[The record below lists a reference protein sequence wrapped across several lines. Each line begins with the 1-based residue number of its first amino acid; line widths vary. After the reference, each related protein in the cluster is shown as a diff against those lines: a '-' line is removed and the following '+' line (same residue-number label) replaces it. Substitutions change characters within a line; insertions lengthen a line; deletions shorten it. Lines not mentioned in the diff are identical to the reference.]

1 MNTTIYCNKKKIFG
15 SFLLFTGL
23 LMFQCARVT
32 SPTGGPKDEI
42 PPVMISSNPGSNTTN
57 FKEKEITLT
66 FSEDIQVKN
75 AREEVLS
82 TPQLGEKT
90 TFTVRNKVLTIKPE
104 FELLP
109 NTTYSINFRS
119 AISDM
124 NESLPAD
131 NLRIAFS
138 TGPEIDSLKINGQIF
153 YLLEDRKAENI
164 TVALYA
170 SDTFNIF
177 KHTPLYFT
185 KTDKKGRYSLQN
197 LKSDNYYVYAF
208 DDKNKNLKVDSKSE
222 YFDFTPNQFLLKRDT
237 VVFLS
242 LFKVNASAPKV
253 SAVRNYKNLSS
264 VSFNKPLDSIKS
276 KLLAENPILTTY
288 GDSKNELLIYHDE
301 IQDSVKLNIQT
312 IDSLYQ
318 KLDTTVYIKSTEGKA
333 PTSKFKARLSTEYSY
348 MTNSVSYTI
357 DYNKPIVSYVPD
369 SCYVGV
375 DSTFYNQINIEDFK
389 TDTLY
394 HQMKGSVKLPE
405 PPKAVKQTDITKKE
419 NKPIN
424 PEVTISFKKRAF
436 VSLDN
441 DSSATVSNK
450 IKVLTEEECGSLKT
464 EVETKSK
471 HYIIYLLKDRK
482 IKATANTSPYTFN
495 KLEPGTYKLQ
505 LLLDE
510 NNDGKWTPGNFA
522 KHTKAEQVILF
533 KEEDTSDIII
543 RANWECGPMKIFS
556 EIAHTIETDDVE
568 NDDHK
573 RKSSNY

>member
-15 SFLLFTGL
+15 SFLLFMGL

-66 FSEDIQVKN
+66 
-75 AREEVLS
+75 
-82 TPQLGEKT
+82 
-90 TFTVRNKVLTIKPE
+90 
-104 FELLP
+104 
-109 NTTYSINFRS
+109 
-119 AISDM
+119 ISDM

-312 IDSLYQ
+312 IDSLY
-318 KLDTTVYIKSTEGKA
+318 
-333 PTSKFKARLSTEYSY
+333 
-348 MTNSVSYTI
+348 
-357 DYNKPIVSYVPD
+357 
-369 SCYVGV
+369 
-375 DSTFYNQINIEDFK
+375 
-389 TDTLY
+389 
-394 HQMKGSVKLPE
+394 
-405 PPKAVKQTDITKKE
+405 
-419 NKPIN
+419 
-424 PEVTISFKKRAF
+424 
-436 VSLDN
+436 
-441 DSSATVSNK
+441 
-450 IKVLTEEECGSLKT
+450 
-464 EVETKSK
+464 
-471 HYIIYLLKDRK
+471 
-482 IKATANTSPYTFN
+482 
-495 KLEPGTYKLQ
+495 
-505 LLLDE
+505 
-510 NNDGKWTPGNFA
+510 
-522 KHTKAEQVILF
+522 
-533 KEEDTSDIII
+533 
-543 RANWECGPMKIFS
+543 
-556 EIAHTIETDDVE
+556 
-568 NDDHK
+568 
-573 RKSSNY
+573 